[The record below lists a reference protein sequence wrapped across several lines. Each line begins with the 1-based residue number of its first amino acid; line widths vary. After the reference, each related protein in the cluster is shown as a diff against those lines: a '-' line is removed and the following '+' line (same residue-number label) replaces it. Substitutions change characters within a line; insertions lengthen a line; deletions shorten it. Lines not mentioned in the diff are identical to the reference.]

1 MPLRQV
7 WKNTWLWWNIFHLQI
22 CKCLPNVSK
31 THDANWGKEVLLK
44 KGKKK
49 KGEKKKVKSN
59 PPHLFQSKFV
69 HFHPQ
74 NYYFFIISPFLLTTS
89 TVSQDTLHTKILNI

>member
-7 WKNTWLWWNIFHLQI
+7 WKNTWLWWNIFHLKI
-22 CKCLPNVSK
+22 CKCLSNVSK

-49 KGEKKKVKSN
+49 KGEKKKATLPTYFS
-59 PPHLFQSKFV
+59 QSSFV
-69 HFHPQ
+69 SIHKTITF
-74 NYYFFIISPFLLTTS
+74 S
-89 TVSQDTLHTKILNI
+89 